1 MGSLGR
7 FWLNLENVRIGD
19 SEDGLHLFV
28 CLKLVEQSVTL
39 LEQANVSL
47 TYARRLGIL
56 GRLTDDMKKAK
67 KLLNKHESSSS
78 RS

>member
-28 CLKLVEQSVTL
+28 SLKLVEQSVTL
-39 LEQANVSL
+39 LGQANVSL

-67 KLLNKHESSSS
+67 KLLNEHESSSS

>member
-1 MGSLGR
+1 MGSPGR

-39 LEQANVSL
+39 LGQANVSL

-56 GRLTDDMKKAK
+56 GRLTDMKKAK